1 MRVSEVA
8 RRRKDRPR
16 MSNISSGD
24 LTGMAVRLV
33 TTTAPESSWRTHTGR
48 GKGWGDTLCRYLQTS
63 RRMVGGDAVCAC
75 ACGLQNDSP

>member
-33 TTTAPESSWRTHTGR
+33 TTTAPESSWRTHTGMGKR
-48 GKGWGDTLCRYLQTS
+48 GGTHYVGPADLPTHGGW
-63 RRMVGGDAVCAC
+63 
-75 ACGLQNDSP
+75 